1 MIPYQN
7 PTIYLGNLRI
17 DETITVLTD
26 LIVVCVCVF
35 AFFKTSSATST
46 KSVNLYRWF
55 LLVTGLSTLV
65 SAIIGH
71 AFLYAFSFNA
81 KIFGWITGITS
92 VIFAQFAAILH
103 TKSLFKPSTV
113 NLLMIINALEIIL
126 AFFLLFYFNSFVV
139 VEIHSAIGLILTV
152 SILEYAYYQQ
162 SKSVLSKHMLLGI
175 GVAVL
180 AIVCHI
186 TKLAI
191 SVWFN
196 HMDLSHIIIAIAIYV
211 MYLGIKK
218 ELKINT
224 LSHS

>member
-7 PTIYLGNLRI
+7 PTIYLGNIRI
-17 DETITVLTD
+17 DEPITVLTD

-35 AFFKTSSATST
+35 AFFKTSTST
-46 KSVNLYRWF
+46 SSKSVNLYRWF

-81 KIFGWITGITS
+81 KIFGWVTGIAS
-92 VIFAQFAAILH
+92 VIFAQFAAISH
-103 TKSLFKPSTV
+103 TKSLFKPNTV
-113 NLLMIINALEIIL
+113 NLLIILNSIEVIL
-126 AFFLLFYFNSFVV
+126 AFILLFYFNSFVV
-139 VEIHSAIGLILTV
+139 VEIHSAIGLIVTV
-152 SILEYAYYQQ
+152 SILEFVNYQH
-162 SKSVLSKHMLLGI
+162 SKSELSKHMLLGI

-180 AIVCHI
+180 AIVCHVL
-186 TKLAI
+186 KLAI

-196 HMDLSHIIIAIAIYV
+196 HMDLSHLIIAIAIYI
-211 MYLGIKK
+211 MYLGIKQ
-218 ELKINT
+218 ELKMNT

>member
-17 DETITVLTD
+17 DEPITVLTD
-26 LIVVCVCVF
+26 LIVVCVYVF

-81 KIFGWITGITS
+81 KIFGWIMGITS